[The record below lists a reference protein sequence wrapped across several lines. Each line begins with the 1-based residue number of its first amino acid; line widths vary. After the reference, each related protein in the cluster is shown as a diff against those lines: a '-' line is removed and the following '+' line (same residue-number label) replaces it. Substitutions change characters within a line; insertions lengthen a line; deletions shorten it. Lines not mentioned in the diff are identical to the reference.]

1 MCFACCVRMRTR
13 ARVHFMKLYM
23 CVVCVCA
30 CRPSGIQSRSE
41 PQRLFA
47 SRTPS
52 PTAIADV
59 GGRRRKKERQQ
70 EREKT
75 FSHCAYLRAPRG
87 SPHLLTPRWC
97 EKCLRAL
104 NADDMTFSSRT
115 HVVVLRVP
123 SKCVNQRFTAHAFWP
138 CFFSFSLF
146 LFCLSFIY

>member
-1 MCFACCVRMRTR
+1 MRTR

-23 CVVCVCA
+23 CRMCVCA

-59 GGRRRKKERQQ
+59 GERRRKKERQQ

-75 FSHCAYLRAPRG
+75 FSHCVYLLASTVEESGLSTRVL
-87 SPHLLTPRWC
+87 SI
-97 EKCLRAL
+97 
-104 NADDMTFSSRT
+104 DDASTE
-115 HVVVLRVP
+115 P
-123 SKCVNQRFTAHAFWP
+123 G
-138 CFFSFSLF
+138 
-146 LFCLSFIY
+146 